1 MSIVI
6 TKLFYIFIRP
16 VNSFCRPSADFSGID
31 TDRLEYQPIWGQY
44 AYLRRDVRTIR
55 FHSSMEGMF
64 LWCDALREP
73 DLSGWD
79 VSRAS
84 TFSGFMDDGMTING
98 RPWKEFLR

>member
-1 MSIVI
+1 
-6 TKLFYIFIRP
+6 
-16 VNSFCRPSADFSGID
+16 
-31 TDRLEYQPIWGQY
+31 
-44 AYLRRDVRTIR
+44 
-55 FHSSMEGMF
+55 MEGMF

-98 RPWKEFLR
+98 RPWKEFFR